1 MDQQP
6 FGGIETFFARREW
19 TADGQRILGA
29 EIRLPRPA
37 DRSNRA
43 ARRIDRFYQLQC
55 RAYLRYCERWLLPL
69 AAEEARRALA
79 CGAPPPEAEAAL
91 TFCSAYAADGLWS
104 LWTESR
110 ERVGGRTERQRRGD
124 TWDTRTGYPL
134 PLSAFFP
141 AGGGKAELLRRAEA
155 EIRRQTDCAD
165 ACFREDWRRQLRRCF
180 SRENFYVTP
189 QGLVLFYPMYALGP
203 AAEGIPCFCLPFG
216 EGGWGLPSPADD
228 GAAGK

>member
-37 DRSNRA
+37 DRSSRA

-141 AGGGKAELLRRAEA
+141 
-155 EIRRQTDCAD
+155 
-165 ACFREDWRRQLRRCF
+165 
-180 SRENFYVTP
+180 
-189 QGLVLFYPMYALGP
+189 P
-203 AAEGIPCFCLPFG
+203 AAERPSCS
-216 EGGWGLPSPADD
+216 GGRRRRSGGRRTAPAPAS
-228 GAAGK
+228 GRTGGGSCAAASAGKIST